1 MDGGTGTN
9 GVNAYNNDAKRRV
22 YGKNLAKKQKCS
34 FPCSVLFSSR
44 FIDEIKIF
52 RQKLC
57 FRFRLIYISKF
68 IGQYIYSIYRNQ
80 SNLSYKKYSKNNL
93 GDNTCGLAT

>member
-1 MDGGTGTN
+1 MVRDRCIGN
-9 GVNAYNNDAKRRV
+9 DNNDAKRPV

-34 FPCSVLFSSR
+34 VPCSVLFSSR
-44 FIDEIKIF
+44 YIDEKNLSSKI
-52 RQKLC
+52 C

-68 IGQYIYSIYRNQ
+68 IGQYIYRNQ